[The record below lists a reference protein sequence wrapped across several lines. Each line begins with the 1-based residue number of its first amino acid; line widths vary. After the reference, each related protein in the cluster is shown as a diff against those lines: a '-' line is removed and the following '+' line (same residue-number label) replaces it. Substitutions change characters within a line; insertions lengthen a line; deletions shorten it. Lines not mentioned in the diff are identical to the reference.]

1 MANIAR
7 CIRLDDNW
15 KMKKIVFLILIVSAC
30 EFRIDDSEAIETLET
45 VEIQFGDLLVATRNI
60 HYAFM
65 DQNKDTMIV
74 FVHGSPGSWSA
85 FIDFF
90 KADSL
95 LNRFD
100 MLSVDRPGFG
110 DSGFGTAEPSME
122 VQAFQINEVLNQFP
136 KKKKILIGHSL
147 GGPVVARMAM
157 DYSDSYSGIVLVAP
171 SIDPEMEKDEWY
183 RKAID
188 TKVGAFFT
196 PKEFEVSNDEI
207 LPLKKELTEMLPLWS
222 QIKIPTIVIQ
232 GTKDSLV
239 PKENADFAMQ
249 MLPDSLLD
257 VNLLEDVNHFIPW
270 THPEEIIK
278 AIQNI
283 ANGPEYYP

>member
-1 MANIAR
+1 M
-7 CIRLDDNW
+7 
-15 KMKKIVFLILIVSAC
+15 ILLVGAC
-30 EFRIDDSEAIETLET
+30 EFRIEDSEAQKTLESI
-45 VEIQFGDLLVATRNI
+45 EIQFGDLMIESRNI

-65 DQNKDTMIV
+65 DQEKNTMIV

-95 LNRFD
+95 LNQFD

-110 DSGFGTAEPSME
+110 DSGFGEAEPSME
-122 VQAFQINEVLNQFP
+122 IQAYQINQVLKKFP
-136 KKKKILIGHSL
+136 KKKMILVGHSL

-157 DYSDSYSGIVLVAP
+157 DYPDAYSGIILVAP

-183 RKAID
+183 RKAIN

-207 LPLKKELTEMLPLWS
+207 MPLKNELNEMLPLWS
-222 QIKIPTIVIQ
+222 QIRVPTIVIQ

-239 PKENADFAMQ
+239 PKENADFARE
-249 MLPDSLLD
+249 MLADSLLK
-257 VNLLEDVNHFIPW
+257 VEMLEDVNHFIPW

-278 AIQNI
+278 AIQGI
-283 ANGPEYYP
+283 ANGPGYYP

>member
-1 MANIAR
+1 MNTQLMKIA
-7 CIRLDDNW
+7 
-15 KMKKIVFLILIVSAC
+15 VFLILILSAC
-30 EFRIDDSEAIETLET
+30 EFRIDDSEAKESLESI
-45 VEIQFGDLLVATRNI
+45 EIQFGDLMVDSRNM
-60 HYAFM
+60 HYAYM
-65 DQNKDTMIV
+65 DEGQDTMIV

-95 LNRFD
+95 LGGLA
-100 MLSVDRPGFG
+100 MISVDRPGFG
-110 DSGFGTAEPSME
+110 DSGFGEAEPSME

-136 KKKKILIGHSL
+136 EKRKILVGHSL

-157 DYSDSYSGIVLVAP
+157 DFPDDYLGMVLVAP

-207 LPLKKELTEMLPLWS
+207 LPLKKELYEMIPLWS
-222 QIKIPTIVIQ
+222 KIKIPTIVIQ

-239 PKENADFAMQ
+239 PKENAAFARQ
-249 MLPDSLLD
+249 MLSDSLLE
-257 VNLLEDVNHFIPW
+257 VNMLEDVNHFIPW

-278 AIQNI
+278 AIHTI
-283 ANGPEYYP
+283 MNGPSGYYP